1 MTNNNCLVIGFKR
14 SDDGSGYNFKY
25 LQDKVPSFVKLV
37 FRNVSSNEVPWKQV
51 DGMSIDSIH
60 RLQII
65 VHNPEDLFVKGK
77 TSDIIPLGQ
86 DQSDSK
92 IPILHIVVAGIF
104 NYNLYGN
111 SPLPFILPRYYQYM
125 DNSIWNYY
133 VPMAVFEESKPD
145 CFQSLFNQAV
155 EKIYDNY
162 ENKIY
167 ELPVAEE
174 YADLNA
180 RILQQSYLPSDR
192 RKGHA
197 KYVSPFIFHSET
209 AIERMIEKNC
219 KKLKGAYGK
228 DKDGK
233 FRNPWRWRFL
243 LVDDKAVE
251 KGANNVPNSNCK
263 MSIIKRLIESAL
275 FNDRKDKNDCV
286 QYREYKNG
294 QFGKKNINGEI
305 EKIDKETLSKAII
318 VIDCVNSLDDAVT
331 VLKSYKYDIVLLDYL
346 LDGRSNRNYGYE
358 LLEKIDNSEILHE
371 QFNDFRLEIID
382 KEKTIL
388 EQLKS
393 SRYKDDYQNLIVFV
407 EDKKNHLKEENDIN
421 KIEAKLKDERFKI
434 GPRERM
440 FFIFISAYTTAVN
453 ERLLAQGLNR
463 SENYWYIDTGACPT
477 NTPQLFTYRL
487 LQLMD
492 KRLDD
497 SGMQNLSVNE
507 ILKLIKEIFIP
518 REMVADNS
526 SVRERASDHYQDVLS
541 LQYYFRKM
549 LKDVEIPQGY
559 QQGDHLFN
567 INESVLI
574 SHFMLQN
581 QHLDGLLE
589 HLTELVHLTAF
600 GTIRQWAEMW
610 EEYLYIRSKLEELDD
625 GRQDFKAVCDYIEE
639 YILNLKAQ
647 QR

>member
-192 RKGHA
+192 GKGHA

-243 LVDDKAVE
+243 LVDDKAIE
-251 KGANNVPNSNCK
+251 LKNGSPASNCK
-263 MSIIKRLIESAL
+263 MSIVKRLIERAL
-275 FNDRKDKNDCV
+275 FNGRKDKEVCV
-286 QYREYKNG
+286 QYREYKKG

-305 EKIDKETLSKAII
+305 DLIDKETLSKAII
-318 VIDCVNSLDDAVT
+318 VIDCVTSLDDAVT
-331 VLKSYKYDIVLLDYL
+331 VLKKYKYDLVLLDYL
-346 LDGRSNRNYGYE
+346 LDGGANRNYGYE
-358 LLEKIDNSEILHE
+358 LLEEIDKVEILFE
-371 QFNDFRLEIID
+371 QFNDFRLVEID

-388 EQLKS
+388 EQLESLDNKEDF
-393 SRYKDDYQNLIVFV
+393 KDLISFINENNLGN
-407 EDKKNHLKEENDIN
+407 EN
-421 KIEAKLKDERFKI
+421 KIDSVKDTLEKKRFKI
-434 GPRERM
+434 GPHGKL
-440 FFIFISAYTTAVN
+440 FFIFISAYMTAVN
-453 ERLLAQGLNR
+453 ERLLAQALSR
-463 SENYWYIDTGACPT
+463 SEKYWYIDIGGCPT
-477 NTPQLFTYRL
+477 NTPMLFTYNL
-487 LQLMD
+487 LQLME
-492 KRLDD
+492 KRLND
-497 SGMQNLSVNE
+497 SGIWRLTSEE
-507 ILKLIKEIFIP
+507 IIKFIIEIFIP
-518 REMVADNS
+518 NNNK
-526 SVRERASDHYQDVLS
+526 SVRERARDNYHFLLSRHYHFHS
-541 LQYYFRKM
+541 LLR
-549 LKDVEIPQGY
+549 DVEVPEDY
-559 QQGDHLFN
+559 NKNRGDIFK
-567 INESVLI
+567 IEESVLVSDFI
-574 SHFMLQN
+574 LKKHNLG
-581 QHLDGLLE
+581 GLLE
-589 HLTELVHLTAF
+589 HMIQLVHLTAF

-610 EEYLYIRSKLEELDD
+610 EEYIYIKAHFEKWERNVSDSVE
-625 GRQDFKAVCDYIEE
+625 FKRACSYIEK
-639 YILNLKAQ
+639 YIYDLKSQ

>member
-1 MTNNNCLVIGFKR
+1 MPNHIDIRFKKR
-14 SDDGSGYNFKY
+14 DDGKGYDFKY
-25 LQDKVPSFVKLV
+25 EDPSSVPSFIKLV
-37 FRNVSSNEVPWKQV
+37 FRTVSSNGIVWTQ
-51 DGMSIDSIH
+51 DQSITDSH
-60 RLQII
+60 PLRII
-65 VHNPEDLFVKGK
+65 VHTPDNLLLRDPKN
-77 TSDIIPLGQ
+77 IISFGQ
-86 DQSDSK
+86 DEPNIK
-92 IPILHIVVAGIF
+92 KPILHLVVTSVF
-104 NYNLYGN
+104 NDNLYGDL
-111 SPLPFILPRYYQYM
+111 PLPFRLPRYYQYM

-133 VPMAVFEESKPD
+133 VPMIVYEKNDS
-145 CFQSLFNQAV
+145 FQGLFNEAI

-167 ELPVAEE
+167 EFPVAEE
-174 YADLNA
+174 YANLNA
-180 RILQQSYLPSDR
+180 RILQQSYLS
-192 RKGHA
+192 GSHA
-197 KYVSPFIFHSET
+197 KGVSPFIFHSET
-209 AIERMIEKNC
+209 AIERLIDKDKGC
-219 KKLKGAYGK
+219 KRLRKGYGK
-228 DKDGK
+228 ETK
-233 FRNPWRWRFL
+233 RNEDSAETYKCDWRWRFL

-251 KGANNVPNSNCK
+251 KDANNVPNINCK
-263 MSIIKRLIESAL
+263 MSIVKRLIERAL
-275 FNDRKDKNDCV
+275 FNDREDKNDCV

-305 EKIDKETLSKAII
+305 VQIDKETLSKAII
-318 VIDCVNSLDDAVT
+318 LIDCVSSLDDAVK

-346 LDGRSNRNYGYE
+346 LDGVHSRNYGYE
-358 LLEKIDNSEILHE
+358 LLEEIDKVEILFE
-371 QFNDFRLEIID
+371 QFNDFRLEIIN
-382 KEKTIL
+382 KGRTIS

-393 SRYKDDYQNLIVFV
+393 SRYKDDYQNLIAFV
-407 EDKKNHLKEENDIN
+407 EDRKNHLKEEKDIN
-421 KIEAKLKDERFKI
+421 KIEAKLNDERFMI

-477 NTPQLFTYRL
+477 NTPKLFTYRL

-497 SGMQNLSVNE
+497 SGILNLSVNE
-507 ILKLIKEIFIP
+507 ILKLIKEIFMP

-526 SVRERASDHYQDVLS
+526 SVRERASKYYQDVLS
-541 LQYYFRKM
+541 LQYYYRKM

-567 INESVLI
+567 IKESVLI
-574 SHFMLQN
+574 SHFMLEN

-610 EEYLYIRSKLEELDD
+610 EEYLYIRAKFEEIDD
-625 GRQDFKAVCDYIEE
+625 GQQDFKAVCDYIEE